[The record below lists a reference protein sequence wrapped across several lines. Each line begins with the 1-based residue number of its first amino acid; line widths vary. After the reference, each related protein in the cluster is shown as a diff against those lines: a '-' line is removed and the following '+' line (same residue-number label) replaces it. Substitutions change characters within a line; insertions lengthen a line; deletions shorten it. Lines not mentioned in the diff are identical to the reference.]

1 MSAKERTLFRTLS
14 LVTVAMVAFAAN
26 SLLCR
31 MALANTDIDPVSFTA
46 MRLTSGALALAV
58 LSLFSLRKVPG
69 DSSLWVNLKSN
80 ATFLGGVSLFLYAL
94 CFSYAYISMATGTG
108 ALLLFGAVQLTMIS
122 FGLARGERF
131 KRFQWLGFLLAFAGL
146 VILLLPNAS
155 APPLLA
161 GIIMVTA
168 GIAWGVYSLLG
179 KRSKSAL
186 FATSGNFIYAS
197 ILCIPLVG
205 FLLLLNSRVLVFD
218 NTGAL
223 LALVSGIVASGCGY
237 AIWYSVLPVIKST
250 TAATVQLSV
259 PVIATLMGWAI
270 LGEQLSIQ
278 IVIASVMTLGGI
290 YLVIKR

>member
-1 MSAKERTLFRTLS
+1 MFKTLS

-31 MALANTDIDPVSFTA
+31 MALANTDIDPASFTA
-46 MRLTSGALALAV
+46 LRLISGALALTL
-58 LSLFSLRKVPG
+58 LSLFSLRKVSG

-80 ATFLGGVSLFLYAL
+80 ATFLGGASLFLYAL

-131 KRFQWLGFLLAFAGL
+131 KRFQWLGFLLAFGGL
-146 VILLLPNAS
+146 VILLLPSAS

-168 GIAWGVYSLLG
+168 GVAWGVYSLLG
-179 KRSKSAL
+179 KKSKSAL

-205 FLLLLNSRVLVFD
+205 FLLSLNSRVLVFD

>member
-179 KRSKSAL
+179 KKSKSAL

-205 FLLLLNSRVLVFD
+205 FLLSLNSTELVFD
-218 NTGAL
+218 GTGAL
-223 LALVSGIVASGCGY
+223 LALVSGVVASGCGY
-237 AIWYSVLPVIKST
+237 AIWYSVLPLIKAT

-270 LGEQLSIQ
+270 LGEQLNIQ
-278 IVIASVMTLGGI
+278 IVIASIMTLGGI

>member
-1 MSAKERTLFRTLS
+1 MFKTLS

-31 MALANTDIDPVSFTA
+31 MALANTDIDPASFTA
-46 MRLTSGALALAV
+46 LRLISGALALTF
-58 LSLFSLRKVPG
+58 LSLFSLRKAPG
-69 DSSLWVNLKSN
+69 GAGLWKNLKSN
-80 ATFLGGVSLFLYAL
+80 ATFLGGASLFLYAL

-146 VILLLPNAS
+146 VILLLPSAS

-197 ILCIPLVG
+197 ILCISLVG
-205 FLLLLNSRVLVFD
+205 FLLSLNSRVLVFD
-218 NTGAL
+218 NTGAI

-270 LGEQLSIQ
+270 LGEQLSVQ
-278 IVIASVMTLGGI
+278 VVIASVMTLGGI

>member
-1 MSAKERTLFRTLS
+1 MFRTLS

-179 KRSKSAL
+179 KKSKSAL

-205 FLLLLNSRVLVFD
+205 FLLSLNSTELVFD
-218 NTGAL
+218 GTGAL
-223 LALVSGIVASGCGY
+223 LALVSGVVASGCGY
-237 AIWYSVLPVIKST
+237 AIWYSVLPLIKAT

-270 LGEQLSIQ
+270 LGEQLNIQ
-278 IVIASVMTLGGI
+278 IVIASIMTLGGI

>member
-1 MSAKERTLFRTLS
+1 MFRTLS

-146 VILLLPNAS
+146 VILLLPSAS

-179 KRSKSAL
+179 KKSKSAL

-205 FLLLLNSRVLVFD
+205 FLLSLNSTELVFD
-218 NTGAL
+218 GTGAL
-223 LALVSGIVASGCGY
+223 LALVSGVVASGCGY
-237 AIWYSVLPVIKST
+237 AIWYSVLPLIKAT

-270 LGEQLSIQ
+270 LGEQLNIQ
-278 IVIASVMTLGGI
+278 IVIASIMTLGGI

>member
-1 MSAKERTLFRTLS
+1 MLLKTLS

-31 MALANTDIDPVSFTA
+31 MALVNTDIDPASFTA
-46 MRLTSGALALAV
+46 LRLISGALALSL
-58 LSLFSLRKVPG
+58 LSLFSLRKAPG
-69 DSSLWVNLKSN
+69 DSSLWVNLTSN
-80 ATFLGGVSLFLYAL
+80 ATFLGGASLFLYAL

-146 VILLLPNAS
+146 VILLLPSAS

-179 KRSKSAL
+179 KKSKSAL

-197 ILCIPLVG
+197 MLCIPLVG
-205 FLLLLNSRVLVFD
+205 CLLSLNSNVLVFD
-218 NTGAL
+218 NNGAL
-223 LALVSGIVASGCGY
+223 LALMSGILASGCGY

-278 IVIASVMTLGGI
+278 VVIASVMTLGGI
-290 YLVIKR
+290 YLVIKK

>member
-1 MSAKERTLFRTLS
+1 MFKTLS

-31 MALANTDIDPVSFTA
+31 MALANTDIDPASFTA
-46 MRLTSGALALAV
+46 LRLISGALALTL
-58 LSLFSLRKVPG
+58 LSLFSLRKVSG

-80 ATFLGGVSLFLYAL
+80 ATFLGGASLFLYAL

-146 VILLLPNAS
+146 VILLLPSAS

-179 KRSKSAL
+179 KKSKSAL

-205 FLLLLNSRVLVFD
+205 FLLSLNSRVLVFD
-218 NTGAL
+218 NTGAS

-278 IVIASVMTLGGI
+278 VVIASIMTLGGI

>member
-1 MSAKERTLFRTLS
+1 MFKTLS

-31 MALANTDIDPVSFTA
+31 MALANTDIDPASFTA
-46 MRLTSGALALAV
+46 LRLISGALALTF
-58 LSLFSLRKVPG
+58 LSLFSLRKVSG

-80 ATFLGGVSLFLYAL
+80 ATFLGGASLFLYAL

-146 VILLLPNAS
+146 VILLLPSAS

-179 KRSKSAL
+179 KKSKSAL

-205 FLLLLNSRVLVFD
+205 FLLSLNSRVLVFD

-278 IVIASVMTLGGI
+278 VVIASIMTLGGI

>member
-1 MSAKERTLFRTLS
+1 MLLKTLS

-31 MALANTDIDPVSFTA
+31 MALANTDIDPASFTA
-46 MRLTSGALALAV
+46 LRLISGALALTL
-58 LSLFSLRKVPG
+58 LSLFSLRKAPG

-80 ATFLGGVSLFLYAL
+80 ATFLGGASLFLYAL

-146 VILLLPNAS
+146 VILLLPSAS

-179 KRSKSAL
+179 KKSKSAL

-197 ILCIPLVG
+197 MLCIPLVG
-205 FLLLLNSRVLVFD
+205 CLLSLNSNVLVFD

-223 LALVSGIVASGCGY
+223 LALMSGILASGCGY

-278 IVIASVMTLGGI
+278 VVFASVMTLGGI
-290 YLVIKR
+290 YLVIKK

>member
-1 MSAKERTLFRTLS
+1 MFKTLS

-31 MALANTDIDPVSFTA
+31 MALANTDIDPASFTA
-46 MRLTSGALALAV
+46 LRLISGAVALTL
-58 LSLFSLRKVPG
+58 LSLFSLQKAAG
-69 DSSLWVNLKSN
+69 GSSLWVNLKSN
-80 ATFLGGVSLFLYAL
+80 ATFLGGASLFLYAL

-146 VILLLPNAS
+146 VILLLPSAS

-205 FLLLLNSRVLVFD
+205 FLLSLNSRVLVFD

-259 PVIATLMGWAI
+259 PVIAALMGWAI

-278 IVIASVMTLGGI
+278 VVIASVMTLGGI
-290 YLVIKR
+290 YLVIKK

>member
-1 MSAKERTLFRTLS
+1 MFKTLS

-31 MALANTDIDPVSFTA
+31 MALVNTDIDPASFTA
-46 MRLTSGALALAV
+46 LRLISGALALTL
-58 LSLFSLRKVPG
+58 LSLFSLRKAPR

-80 ATFLGGVSLFLYAL
+80 ATFLGGASLFLYAL

-131 KRFQWLGFLLAFAGL
+131 KRFQWVGFLLAFAGL
-146 VILLLPNAS
+146 VILLLPSAS

-179 KRSKSAL
+179 KKSKSAL

-197 ILCIPLVG
+197 MLCIPLVG
-205 FLLLLNSRVLVFD
+205 CLLSLNGNVLVFD

-223 LALVSGIVASGCGY
+223 LALMSGILASGCGY

-278 IVIASVMTLGGI
+278 VVIASVMTLGGI
-290 YLVIKR
+290 YLVIKK